1 VKGWNG
7 QSGERAAVEL
17 AVFRRQFA
25 VGKAVFRSLFPS
37 VADVQ
42 TAWGLHWCDGFG
54 KTGSMMMVRRCM
66 ISLLLMV
73 AAFLTGCAGPHY
85 EGYKNSPYTIRGVRY
100 YPMSPREAVGY
111 HETGT
116 ASHYQGGFL
125 FFPGKTAIGEKIY
138 PWSHGAAH
146 KTLPLP
152 ARVRV
157 TNLENGRRVTVRVN
171 DRGPFIPGRIIDV
184 TGATAKK
191 LGFYEKGLTQVKVEV
206 LSVGDGRYRVR

>member
-1 VKGWNG
+1 LGRWIEKLKVMLVRG
-7 QSGERAAVEL
+7 RLVPLAA
-17 AVFRRQFA
+17 A
-25 VGKAVFRSLFPS
+25 
-37 VADVQ
+37 
-42 TAWGLHWCDGFG
+42 GF
-54 KTGSMMMVRRCM
+54 
-66 ISLLLMV
+66 LLLGAV
-73 AAFLTGCAGPHY
+73 VFLPGCAGPGY

-100 YPMSPREAVGY
+100 YPMSPRQALGY
-111 HETGT
+111 RETGM
-116 ASHYQGGFL
+116 ASHYKAGFL

-184 TGATAKK
+184 TAATAKK
-191 LGFYEKGLTQVKVEV
+191 LGFHDQGLTQVRVEV